1 LLLDGSLQ
9 IIGLYRKDS
18 GIYICTADNGIG
30 RPIQREFQLEVTG
43 KQHTGHQMSGLKCI
57 SLPTICTTCKVVN
70 FNTVHMHEHL
80 TAWGMSSMR
89 SINAAGGNYILTL
102 MFVDLRIIIQFIKK
116 NPTRCNN
123 VSKCYYSIFV

>member
-18 GIYICTADNGIG
+18 GVYICTANNGIG

-43 KQHTGHQMSGLKCI
+43 KQHTGRQMSCLKCI
-57 SLPTICTTCKVVN
+57 SLPTVCTTCKVVN

-80 TAWGMSSMR
+80 TAWGISSMR
-89 SINAAGGNYILTL
+89 SIFKAGGNYILTMYSL
-102 MFVDLRIIIQFIKK
+102 EHGSRNSVFYYIIAITSPSG
-116 NPTRCNN
+116 NEHT
-123 VSKCYYSIFV
+123 